1 MARPKRQQDR
11 RRELVRAA
19 SVAIAERGYLGVRIK
34 DVGDA
39 AGLSP
44 QAVLYYYPD
53 LDELLTEAIHHA
65 VRRYVEWRRQGVDVL
80 DDPVAQLAT
89 TICAGFPTDPEDDVS
104 LIYQCVG
111 ALHDNTA
118 LRAMVMSL
126 TSHQVDLYVRILEVG
141 ASRGVF
147 HLAGESR
154 VIAENLVALEDAYG
168 LYMTEGYGLPA
179 ETAISRVMGYAA
191 LATGVAAQELQARAR

>member
-1 MARPKRQQDR
+1 M
-11 RRELVRAA
+11 RAA

-65 VRRYVEWRRQGVDVL
+65 VMRYVEWRRQRVDAL
-80 DDPVAQLAT
+80 DDPLAQLAT
-89 TICAGFPTDPEDDVS
+89 TIRAGFPTDPEDDVS

-147 HLAGESR
+147 HLGRREPHDRREPGRAG
-154 VIAENLVALEDAYG
+154 G
-168 LYMTEGYGLPA
+168 CG
-179 ETAISRVMGYAA
+179 
-191 LATGVAAQELQARAR
+191 TGST